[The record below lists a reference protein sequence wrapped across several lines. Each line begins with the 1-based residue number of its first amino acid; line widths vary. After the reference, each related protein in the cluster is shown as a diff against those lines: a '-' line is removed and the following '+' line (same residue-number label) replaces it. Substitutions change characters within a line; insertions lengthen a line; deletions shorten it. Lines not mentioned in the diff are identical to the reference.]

1 MGLSE
6 FMIHNGSMQPKTPEL
21 KETQFAGQLYHSL
34 RERGWIVFEEE
45 WDSTGKNR
53 IDAIITRQDVGIF
66 IGIELKVPNHLDEE
80 TRALRQLI
88 EYSKLKF
95 SYQPKLLAML
105 TPTERNDTTI
115 RFFWRWGFGMTNY
128 KNDEIVFV
136 NGERK
141 NTIYFERPE
150 KSPPWDRNTP
160 EKTAEIVTRME
171 KYR

>member
-1 MGLSE
+1 MDLTE
-6 FMIHNGSMQPKTPEL
+6 FILHNGASPPKAPEL
-21 KETQFAGQLYHSL
+21 TEAQFATQLYHSL
-34 RERGWIVFEEE
+34 REKGWIVFEEE

-53 IDAIITRQDVGIF
+53 IDAIITRPDVGIY

-88 EYSKLKF
+88 DYSKLKF
-95 SYQPKLLAML
+95 NYPPKLYAML
-105 TPTERNDTTI
+105 TPTRRNETTI
-115 RFFWRWGFGMTNY
+115 RFFWRWGFGVTNY

-136 NGERK
+136 NGDQK

-150 KSPPWDRNTP
+150 KSPPWNHNTL
-160 EKTAEIVTRME
+160 KQTAEIVTRME